1 MATRNPSKTLTNLF
15 RFHRSLSTSSSPQ
28 SQKLIVKTQAFSSP
42 SDSSSSKGLIR
53 LPERRKVYTVNRS
66 PHIDKKS
73 REQFEMRIKSQY
85 QVIKVSPNELQNK
98 YFWLK
103 RQRLFG
109 AQFEL
114 QFNTKTRLDLKRV
127 SPCMNPKS
135 LFSASLIYG
144 LIKSVVIRLG
154 YSKFIVNS

>member
-1 MATRNPSKTLTNLF
+1 M
-15 RFHRSLSTSSSPQ
+15 
-28 SQKLIVKTQAFSSP
+28 KTQAFSTP
-42 SDSSSSKGLIR
+42 SDSSSAKGLIR

-85 QVIKVSPNELQNK
+85 QVIKVSPHELQNK

-114 QFNTKTRLDLKRV
+114 QFNTKTRLDLKRLSKV
-127 SPCMNPKS
+127 VAQESPQE
-135 LFSASLIYG
+135 
-144 LIKSVVIRLG
+144 
-154 YSKFIVNS
+154 

>member
-1 MATRNPSKTLTNLF
+1 MATKNPSKTLVNLF
-15 RFHRSLSTSSSPQ
+15 RFHRSLITSSSSSPQ

-42 SDSSSSKGLIR
+42 SDSSSSASKGLIR

-85 QVIKVSPNELQNK
+85 QVIKVSPGELQNK

-103 RQRLFG
+103 RQRLSG

-114 QFNTKTRLDLKRV
+114 QFNTKTRLDLKRICTLPG
-127 SPCMNPKS
+127 S
-135 LFSASLIYG
+135 SA
-144 LIKSVVIRLG
+144 VNM
-154 YSKFIVNS
+154 YSNL

>member
-1 MATRNPSKTLTNLF
+1 MATRNPSKNLVNLF
-15 RFHRSLSTSSSPQ
+15 RFHRSLSTSSSSTSPQ
-28 SQKLIVKTQAFSSP
+28 YQKLIVKTQAFSSP

-53 LPERRKVYTVNRS
+53 LPETRKMYTVNRS

-73 REQFEMRIKSQY
+73 REQFEMRIESQN

-103 RQRLFG
+103 RQRLSG

-127 SPCMNPKS
+127 SLQFIF
-135 LFSASLIYG
+135 LFMMSASSIC
-144 LIKSVVIRLG
+144 VVI
-154 YSKFIVNS
+154 